1 MKRNRVSKPLRK
13 ALTGAF
19 RLNLTL
25 QVTQL
30 ALGTTN
36 VHNVLL
42 LQAELTGIE
51 TKAPNP
57 LQHFSEHSPAH
68 HHLSKLVYQPPGMT
82 HQSPTYLDESRLNTC
97 QKPAPYRFWQS
108 QPSEE
113 VAQVVGEYKQPQPH
127 LVGNELVT

>member
-13 ALTGAF
+13 ALAGAF

-57 LQHFSEHSPAH
+57 LQHFSEHIPAH
-68 HHLSKLVYQPPGMT
+68 HHLSKLEYQPPGMT
-82 HQSPTYLDESRLNTC
+82 HQSPPILMS
-97 QKPAPYRFWQS
+97 
-108 QPSEE
+108 
-113 VAQVVGEYKQPQPH
+113 
-127 LVGNELVT
+127 LV

>member
-1 MKRNRVSKPLRK
+1 MKSNRVSKPLRK

-30 ALGTTN
+30 APGTTN

-57 LQHFSEHSPAH
+57 LQHFSEHIPAH
-68 HHLSKLVYQPPGMT
+68 HHLSKLEYQPPGMT
-82 HQSPTYLDESRLNTC
+82 YQTPTCLDESCLDTR
-97 QKPAPYRFWQS
+97 QRPALYRFWQS

-113 VAQVVGEYKQPQPH
+113 VAQIISQDE
-127 LVGNELVT
+127 

>member
-1 MKRNRVSKPLRK
+1 MAQLYNHSLMLSIAIYNAPFSLIVPFSHSKPLRK

-68 HHLSKLVYQPPGMT
+68 HHLSKLT
-82 HQSPTYLDESRLNTC
+82 ESSPHENVFQRC
-97 QKPAPYRFWQS
+97 
-108 QPSEE
+108 
-113 VAQVVGEYKQPQPH
+113 AQCVR
-127 LVGNELVT
+127 